1 MKKID
6 TKPFG
11 EQANEQA
18 NKSAKMKINHL
29 NPGASATNSSL
40 SQWCNFDGATIWQ
53 LQNAMKSTAAPKPT
67 IAKWALCDVNWVN
80 FNTVFMAGNHLIMI
94 ISAFAF
100 FASLVRR
107 IVLKWT
113 TVLWDYEL
121 SSQYFKFTYQVKL
134 LAAQIYHLKS
144 ACNSGLYANLT

>member
-53 LQNAMKSTAAPKPT
+53 LQKAVKPNERYAMS
-67 IAKWALCDVNWVN
+67 IES
-80 FNTVFMAGNHLIMI
+80 
-94 ISAFAF
+94 ISIGRFYG
-100 FASLVRR
+100 S
-107 IVLKWT
+107 KT
-113 TVLWDYEL
+113 T
-121 SSQYFKFTYQVKL
+121 
-134 LAAQIYHLKS
+134 
-144 ACNSGLYANLT
+144 